1 MAGPE
6 VTMPR
11 SATHATVVGGGIVGA
26 LAAVALAKK
35 GFAVQWFA
43 PPEPAQREDGAQAR
57 AYAISPASMALLHS
71 LGVTNQS
78 LVGASQ
84 PVRRMEV
91 FHLSPA
97 ARVDLAPPSS
107 TDALATIVVHAQ
119 LLSVCEKL
127 AKATAGVTRIETP
140 LTLEEMDGLCA
151 KANGLVVAADGARSM
166 LRRRA
171 GFLWSRRDYGQT
183 AVVAAFATERPH
195 EGVACQWFG
204 ADRSTHSQILALLPL
219 AAPQQVSMVFSL
231 HNETAQSLLSQ
242 SPSEISKHVCAASQ
256 QRFGALEMVS
266 APVPTPLVMTSL
278 SQFVQGRM
286 VLLGDAAHTVHP
298 LAGYGLNLGLQD
310 IQVLMQHLSGDDQR
324 IPRELAR
331 YQRARTGSLRT
342 VQWGLDGLHRLM
354 SSNLPGV
361 AGLRAW
367 GMQALQALPALRAQM
382 VAQAMSGGQRA
393 TV

>member
-6 VTMPR
+6 VKMPS
-11 SATHATVVGGGIVGA
+11 SATSATVVGGGIVGA
-26 LAAVALAKK
+26 LASVALAKK

-71 LGVTNQS
+71 LGVKNES
-78 LVGASQ
+78 LAEALQ

-119 LLSVCEKL
+119 LLSVCERL

-151 KANGLVVAADGARSM
+151 KASGLVVAADGARSM

-204 ADRSTHSQILALLPL
+204 ADHSTNSQILALLPL
-219 AAPQQVSMVFSL
+219 ADPQQVSMVFSL
-231 HNETAQSLLSQ
+231 PNETAQSLLSQ
-242 SPSEISKHVCAASQ
+242 SPSEISKQVCAASQ
-256 QRFGALEMVS
+256 QRFGALERIS
-266 APVPTPLVMTSL
+266 QPVATPLVMTSL
-278 SQFVQGRM
+278 PQFVQGRM

-310 IQVLMQHLSGDDQR
+310 IEVLMQHLSGDDQC

-367 GMQALQALPALRAQM
+367 GMQALQALPALRSQM
-382 VAQAMSGGQRA
+382 VAQAMSGGLRA
-393 TV
+393 KL

>member
-6 VTMPR
+6 VKMPS
-11 SATHATVVGGGIVGA
+11 SATSATVVGGGIVGA
-26 LAAVALAKK
+26 LASVALAKK

-71 LGVTNQS
+71 LGVKNES
-78 LVGASQ
+78 LAEALQ

-119 LLSVCEKL
+119 LLSVCERL

-151 KANGLVVAADGARSM
+151 KASGLVVAADGARSM

-183 AVVAAFATERPH
+183 AVVAAFSTEQPH

-204 ADRSTHSQILALLPL
+204 ADNSTDSQILALLPL
-219 AAPQQVSMVFSL
+219 ADPQQVSMVFSL
-231 HNETAQSLLSQ
+231 PNETAQSLFSQ
-242 SPSEISKHVCAASQ
+242 SPSEISKQVCAASQ
-256 QRFGALEMVS
+256 QRFGALEMIS
-266 APVPTPLVMTSL
+266 QPVATPLVMTSL

-310 IQVLMQHLSGDDQR
+310 IEVLMQHLSVDDQR

-382 VAQAMSGGQRA
+382 VAQAMSGGLRA
-393 TV
+393 KL